1 MSKANPARSLAD
13 WIPACQWS
21 FNQARCFH
29 YIGGDSAAV
38 FHRGSSQL
46 LHQHLSSVDDP
57 ILEAERVRTDGF
69 LHDVV
74 AQCLTSTGSQVEF
87 QRLEF
92 EGLGVKPT
100 DRAREIQ
107 PALEETL
114 DQIRTFHADQKS
126 RIA

>member
-1 MSKANPARSLAD
+1 MSKANLARSVGD
-13 WIPACQWS
+13 WIPACQSS
-21 FNQARCFH
+21 FNQTRCFH
-29 YIGGDSAAV
+29 YVGGDSAAV
-38 FHRGSSQL
+38 IHRAS

-57 ILEAERVRTDGF
+57 ILEAERVRTDRF

-74 AQCLTSTGSQVEF
+74 AQCRTSTRLQVEL

-92 EGLGVKPT
+92 EGLGVKPP
-100 DRAREIQ
+100 DRAREIE

>member
-1 MSKANPARSLAD
+1 MSKANLARSVGD

-21 FNQARCFH
+21 FNQTRCFH
-29 YIGGDSAAV
+29 YVGGDSAAV
-38 FHRGSSQL
+38 FHRAS
-46 LHQHLSSVDDP
+46 LHQHLSTVDDP
-57 ILEAERVRTDGF
+57 ILEAERVRTDRF

-74 AQCLTSTGSQVEF
+74 AQCRTSTGLQVEL

-92 EGLGVKPT
+92 EGLGVKPP

-114 DQIRTFHADQKS
+114 NQIRTFHADQKS